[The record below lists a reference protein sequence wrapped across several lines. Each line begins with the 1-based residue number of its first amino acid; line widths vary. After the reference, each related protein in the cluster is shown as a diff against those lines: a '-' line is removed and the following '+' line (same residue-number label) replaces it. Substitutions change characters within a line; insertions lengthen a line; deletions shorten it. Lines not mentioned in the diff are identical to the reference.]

1 MEFPLAAAVPVG
13 FKPAFSRVQL
23 AGVPPV
29 AVLAPVLWKCGLSG
43 FLGSLV
49 VWRLWLRRSRSA
61 FSGSWLVDMPVDVAS
76 RVLVPLH
83 HAAASLTVTATPCLS
98 PPPRGPMPVLP
109 VAKLPF
115 RRWRLQLYDMF
126 LSSDL
131 VPTALG
137 LFGHWPGRNPRLI
150 LAAATSAGAV
160 PFLEALPRLTL
171 RAPLQARGK
180 PQIQFLGSD
189 DGGVLLHEGVVL
201 LAYAVSGTRFRVL
214 GHCLSLGCF
223 CWSR

>member
-1 MEFPLAAAVPVG
+1 
-13 FKPAFSRVQL
+13 
-23 AGVPPV
+23 
-29 AVLAPVLWKCGLSG
+29 
-43 FLGSLV
+43 
-49 VWRLWLRRSRSA
+49 
-61 FSGSWLVDMPVDVAS
+61 WLVDMPVAVAS

-98 PPPRGPMPVLP
+98 PPLRGPMPVLP

-160 PFLEALPRLTL
+160 PFLEALPRLIL
-171 RAPLQARGK
+171 RAPLQARGNPRSSSLDRMTAAFPFMK
-180 PQIQFLGSD
+180 ALSCLLMPCL
-189 DGGVLLHEGVVL
+189 VLDSE
-201 LAYAVSGTRFRVL
+201 
-214 GHCLSLGCF
+214 C
-223 CWSR
+223 